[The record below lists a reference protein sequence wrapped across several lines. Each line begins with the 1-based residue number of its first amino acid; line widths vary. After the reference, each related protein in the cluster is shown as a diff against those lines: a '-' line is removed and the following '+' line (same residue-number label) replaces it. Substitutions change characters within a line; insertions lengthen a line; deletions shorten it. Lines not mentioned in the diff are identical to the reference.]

1 MASIISS
8 LGAGSGIDM
17 AALTTQL
24 VEAQFSAKI
33 ARLDKRDEQLDAQI
47 SAASS
52 MKNKI
57 QALAAALGERVRTGD
72 LTPLPTIANS
82 AVATVSRVSVAAP
95 KSGSFSLEVLA
106 LARSQSLASAP
117 YASAASSVGSGTL
130 TLRFGTVDGAGFTA
144 NTARDPVSITIAPGA
159 TLQDVA
165 QAINGSGS
173 GVSAYIAVTTT
184 GAKLVMKGADGA
196 ESGFTIEATET
207 VGDEGL
213 AALAWSPGGSSSAQ
227 VLSSAGDA
235 LYRLD
240 GLEMSSKSNTVT
252 TAIDGLSISLT
263 GTNIGSP
270 TRIGFSNPAP
280 NITTALGDFVSALN
294 EIQAEMA
301 TAMDA
306 QTGDIRRDNGAQA
319 LRREL
324 SGMTSRIIMPNAAE
338 GDPATLAQLGVKT
351 NRDGSFALDTAVLS
365 KILTEKPE
373 AVAAM
378 FTPGLYGVFAE
389 MDRIS
394 RGTSAVGNPGSL
406 AASIQRYSTMKTSL
420 VEDRTDLNEASEKLR
435 ARLSKQFTVA
445 DTRVAGFKSTLTFLQ
460 NQVAAWNKSD

>member
-1 MASIISS
+1 M
-8 LGAGSGIDM
+8 
-17 AALTTQL
+17 
-24 VEAQFSAKI
+24 
-33 ARLDKRDEQLDAQI
+33 
-47 SAASS
+47 
-52 MKNKI
+52 
-57 QALAAALGERVRTGD
+57 
-72 LTPLPTIANS
+72 
-82 AVATVSRVSVAAP
+82 
-95 KSGSFSLEVLA
+95 
-106 LARSQSLASAP
+106 
-117 YASAASSVGSGTL
+117 
-130 TLRFGTVDGAGFTA
+130 
-144 NTARDPVSITIAPGA
+144 
-159 TLQDVA
+159 
-165 QAINGSGS
+165 
-173 GVSAYIAVTTT
+173 
-184 GAKLVMKGADGA
+184 
-196 ESGFTIEATET
+196 
-207 VGDEGL
+207 
-213 AALAWSPGGSSSAQ
+213 
-227 VLSSAGDA
+227 
-235 LYRLD
+235 
-240 GLEMSSKSNTVT
+240 
-252 TAIDGLSISLT
+252 
-263 GTNIGSP
+263 
-270 TRIGFSNPAP
+270 
-280 NITTALGDFVSALN
+280 SALN

>member
-57 QALAAALGERVRTGD
+57 QSLANALGDRVRTGD
-72 LTPLPTIANS
+72 LTPLPTIANA
-82 AVATVSRVSVAAP
+82 AVATVSRASVAAP
-95 KSGSFSLEVLA
+95 KSGSYSLEVLA
-106 LARSQSLASAP
+106 LARSQSVASTP
-117 YASAASSVGSGTL
+117 YASAASNVGSGTL
-130 TLRFGTVDGAGFTA
+130 TLRFGAVDGATFTA
-144 NTARDPVSITIAPGA
+144 DADRNPVAITIASGA

-165 QAINGSGS
+165 DAINGSGS
-173 GVSAYIAVTTT
+173 GVSAYVAVTTT
-184 GAKLVMKGADGA
+184 GAKLVMKGAEGA
-196 ESGFTIEATET
+196 ENGFTIEASET
-207 VGDEGL
+207 VGDPGL
-213 AALAWSPGGSSSAQ
+213 AALAWAPGGTSSAQ
-227 VLSSAGDA
+227 VLSNAGDA

-240 GLEMSSKSNTVT
+240 GLEMSSPINTVT
-252 TAIDGLSISLT
+252 SAINGLSISLT
-263 GTNIGSP
+263 GTNIGNP
-270 TRIGFSNPAP
+270 TRIGFSNPSP
-280 NITTALGDFVSALN
+280 NITSALTDFVSALN
-294 EIQAEMA
+294 EIKAEMA
-301 TAMDA
+301 EAMDA

-319 LRREL
+319 LRRDL
-324 SGMTSRIIMPNAAE
+324 AGLTSRIIMPNAAE
-338 GDPATLAQLGVKT
+338 GEPATLAQLGVKT
-351 NRDGSFALDTAVLS
+351 NRDGSYALDTAVLA
-365 KILTEKPE
+365 KALADNPE

-378 FTPGLYGVFAE
+378 FTPGLYGVYAE

-406 AASIQRYSTMKTSL
+406 AASIQRYSSMKTSI
-420 VEDRTDLNEASEKLR
+420 VEDRADLGEASEKLR